1 MMIGLAGYACSGKT
15 SIANALSEAMPEY
28 ALGSFAGALK
38 RRVDPLFPLDAD
50 KALKRET
57 YVAYGRAMRS
67 IDPDYWI
74 KALEST
80 LPIGAPV
87 IIDDVRYANE
97 VRWIKECRGIVF
109 LIHRNGIGPA
119 NQEERESFA
128 EFPAVPTIS
137 NNATIEDARD
147 AILSH
152 MGVK

>member
-1 MMIGLAGYACSGKT
+1 MMIGLAGYAGVGKT
-15 SIANALSEAMPEY
+15 SLAAALSEAMPEY
-28 ALGSFAGALK
+28 GLGSFAGALK

-74 KALEST
+74 KALDAT
-80 LPIGAPV
+80 LPGGAPV

-109 LIHRNGIGPA
+109 RIQREGIGPV
-119 NQEERESFA
+119 NQEEAESFA
-128 EFPAVPTIS
+128 AFPILPTIH
-137 NNATIEDARD
+137 NDKTLEAARD

-152 MGVK
+152 MGVI